1 MPQNIRAVIF
11 DCDGTLISSQ
21 AGILK
26 GIQKL
31 MSEHLGRRVSF
42 GEVKQKYSADMEVL
56 ASRFGMDLSDSRVLN
71 WAKKRWSALMGQGQS
86 RYEAFDGIA
95 ELMDRLSE
103 RGLEIYVW
111 TARDRASTREIL
123 MRLGLMKYVLE
134 MRCFDD
140 CTPKP
145 HPQGLLEL
153 TGHIENKKEII
164 VIGDSTTDIKGALQY
179 GAHAFAAIWGPSA
192 NKDELLAAGA
202 EQLVQTPEEFLD
214 KMAQL

>member
-1 MPQNIRAVIF
+1 MPQKISAVIF

-31 MSEHLGRRVSF
+31 MGEHLKRPVSLN
-42 GEVKQKYSADMEVL
+42 EVKQKYSADMQVL
-56 ASRFGMDLSDSRVLN
+56 AQRFGLDLSDSKVLD
-71 WAKKRWSALMGQGQS
+71 WAKKRWSDLMGQGHS
-86 RYEAFDGIA
+86 RYQAFEGIA
-95 ELMDRLSE
+95 PLLETLSQK
-103 RGLEIYVW
+103 GIEIYVW

-123 MRLGLMKYVLE
+123 MRLGLMKHVLD

-145 HPQGLLEL
+145 HPQGLSEL
-153 TGHIENKKEII
+153 TPHLKEKKEII
-164 VIGDSTTDIKGALQY
+164 VIGDSTTDISGAKQY
-179 GAHAFAAIWGPSA
+179 GAHAFAALWDPYA
-192 NKDELLAAGA
+192 DEAQLKAAGA
-202 EQLVQTPEEFLD
+202 EQLVQTPGEFLD